1 MKNTV
6 TTFQAMKD
14 KGEKISMLTAYDYS
28 TAKLEDTAGINGILV
43 GDSLGNVVLGYDTTI
58 PVTVEDMIHHGA
70 AVARGAKNSLVV
82 VDMPFLSYQT
92 SVYDAVVNAGKIMK
106 ETQCDCVKLEGGK
119 SVCPQI
125 KAITDASIPVMAHI
139 GLTPQSVNA
148 FGGFKVQGKD
158 EEAAKKLIDEALAIE
173 KAGAFAVV
181 LECVPAKLAAII
193 SEKLSIPTIGIGAGV
208 NCDGQILVY
217 QDMLG
222 LFSDFTPKFVKKYE
236 NLGEK
241 MNIAFRKY
249 IEEIKD
255 GVFPAEEH
263 SFKISDEVIEKLY

>member
-28 TAKLEDTAGINGILV
+28 TAKLEDAAGINGILV

-106 ETQCDCVKLEGGK
+106 DTQCDSVKL
-119 SVCPQI
+119 
-125 KAITDASIPVMAHI
+125 
-139 GLTPQSVNA
+139 
-148 FGGFKVQGKD
+148 
-158 EEAAKKLIDEALAIE
+158 
-173 KAGAFAVV
+173 
-181 LECVPAKLAAII
+181 
-193 SEKLSIPTIGIGAGV
+193 
-208 NCDGQILVY
+208 
-217 QDMLG
+217 
-222 LFSDFTPKFVKKYE
+222 
-236 NLGEK
+236 
-241 MNIAFRKY
+241 
-249 IEEIKD
+249 
-255 GVFPAEEH
+255 
-263 SFKISDEVIEKLY
+263 